1 MLAAY
6 LECFFCERKKISPT
20 HHVVNI
26 FVTINLIAG
35 HFCLWRMGIQH
46 GDVSLGNLMWDD
58 ERKVGVLN
66 DFDFAKFVD
75 QTGTGRQDN
84 MGTVPFMALDL
95 LSEEA
100 FRGEIPR
107 LYRHEAESFAWSLIY
122 LHLATVEG
130 DDGKNRTINRR
141 RLEWW
146 FVDWRYSRAER
157 IAHDWNHEDDPQIT
171 LAYPNARRLA
181 RSLHGYWVRRYCDRN
196 ASSDSEDDNQLPA
209 GQSSKVRAQPSAKDG
224 TPRVEPGDDQEFK
237 ELLERNSRGLKGQKA
252 AELLNEMRE
261 EYNKIDWDAYVHSS
275 HILG

>member
-84 MGTVPFMALDL
+84 MGPVPFMALDL

-100 FRGEIPR
+100 FRGKIPR
-107 LYRHEAESFAWSLIY
+107 L
-122 LHLATVEG
+122 
-130 DDGKNRTINRR
+130 
-141 RLEWW
+141 
-146 FVDWRYSRAER
+146 
-157 IAHDWNHEDDPQIT
+157 
-171 LAYPNARRLA
+171 
-181 RSLHGYWVRRYCDRN
+181 
-196 ASSDSEDDNQLPA
+196 
-209 GQSSKVRAQPSAKDG
+209 
-224 TPRVEPGDDQEFK
+224 
-237 ELLERNSRGLKGQKA
+237 
-252 AELLNEMRE
+252 
-261 EYNKIDWDAYVHSS
+261 
-275 HILG
+275 